1 MINLILIL
9 NKGDT
14 SRIERK
20 WRNKFVVSKKSLN
33 NKKRSWNKIEAS
45 VEIANVGGLNALG
58 EGCTRTD
65 DENRWWNWWWAVARY
80 ANIMKW
86 LKVKDELCNRVI
98 QLFGNRLQ
106 WSSLRVVKKNRSPS
120 YPTRKTTRRKQPIFY
135 RKYFWT
141 RTSYKQTKKDL

>member
-20 WRNKFVVSKKSLN
+20 WRNKFVASKKSLS

-45 VEIANVGGLNALG
+45 VEIANVEGLNTLG

-120 YPTRKTTRRKQPIFY
+120 YSTRKTTRRKQPIFY

-141 RTSYKQTKKDL
+141 CTSHNETR